1 MYTVSMR
8 KLLLIRHAQPE
19 ITPGTP
25 ARLWPLSPEGRE
37 SAQSLARRIAAE
49 YRPAAL
55 FTSSE
60 DKAYETGRII
70 GSHLHLPVENV
81 PDLHEHKREHT
92 SWFGPAAWEAT
103 LTAFFSRPT
112 ELVFGEE
119 TAQQALQRFQAAI
132 KGILTVHLS
141 GDLAIVTHGTVL
153 TLFVAY
159 HNPQLDAL
167 AFWRALKLPDL
178 IVLDMPGFKIVEK

>member
-1 MYTVSMR
+1 MGMQ

-25 ARLWPLSPEGRE
+25 ARQWPLSPAGRE
-37 SAQSLARRIAAE
+37 SAYQLARCIALE

-55 FTSSE
+55 LTSPE
-60 DKAYETGRII
+60 DKARETASII
-70 GSHLHLPVENV
+70 GSFLDLPVAII

-92 SWFGPAAWEAT
+92 SWLSPETWEAT

-112 ELVFGEE
+112 ELILGEE
-119 TAQQALQRFQAAI
+119 TAQQALRRFQAAI
-132 KGILTVHLS
+132 ESILAAHPS

-153 TLFVAY
+153 TLFVAH
-159 HNPQLDAL
+159 HNPQIDAL
-167 AFWRALKLPDL
+167 AFWHALKLPEL
-178 IVLDMPGFKIVEK
+178 VGLELPGFKMRAI